1 MGIRE
6 SHLIDFRLQVTWLP
20 RFENLYVSTE
30 NAAKNCI
37 LQWQSHYSFLFIG
50 QKRDKNI
57 NYLYLVSFDDSGTC
71 LEEFLHYNGMAF
83 VGCNNQC
90 SVPIL

>member
-1 MGIRE
+1 MAKPLLF
-6 SHLIDFRLQVTWLP
+6 LI
-20 RFENLYVSTE
+20 
-30 NAAKNCI
+30 
-37 LQWQSHYSFLFIG
+37 IG
-50 QKRDKNI
+50 QKRDGNI